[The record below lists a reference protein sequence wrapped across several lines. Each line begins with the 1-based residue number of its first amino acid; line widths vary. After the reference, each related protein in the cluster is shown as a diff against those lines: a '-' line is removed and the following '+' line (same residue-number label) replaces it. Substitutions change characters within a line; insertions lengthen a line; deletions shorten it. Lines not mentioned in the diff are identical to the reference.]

1 MARFFL
7 FAGMSDGTFPEWG
20 IIPGMSDFLDFR
32 ALKRPARPNNWLV
45 APPGFADQAAPNAA
59 SPVFAMS
66 ETDLFDR
73 IQQMVASRRKWKL
86 KSVDETARQISFI
99 AVTPLMHFKD
109 DVDIAVLS
117 ETGDGDYSTLA
128 IYSRSRIGHS
138 DLGANAKRV
147 NEILAALALP

>member
-1 MARFFL
+1 
-7 FAGMSDGTFPEWG
+7 
-20 IIPGMSDFLDFR
+20 MSDFLDFR

-66 ETDLFDR
+66 ETDLF
-73 IQQMVASRRKWKL
+73 
-86 KSVDETARQISFI
+86 VDETARQISFI